1 MAKKVRNDYTVDGL
15 SSAAQKALQG
25 YKVKGD
31 RPGMAPAWK
40 PIDGDYIIGRII
52 SSRKAGQYGT
62 WIATFLVAEASPS
75 TSEGAKPGSYVGI
88 WITADLEVKM
98 NPEEDGLDGRSF
110 FIQYTGEEVIEEAS
124 NNPELTEDKTLKR
137 YIVKEL
143 E

>member
-15 SSAAQKALQG
+15 SDAAQKALQA

-40 PIDGDYIIGRII
+40 PIEGDYIIGKII

-62 WIATFLVAEASPS
+62 WIATFHVTESSNAERAR
-75 TSEGAKPGSYVGI
+75 AGSYVGI
-88 WITADLEVKM
+88 WITADLEIKM

-110 FIQYTGEEVIEEAS
+110 FIQCEGEEVIEEAAS
-124 NNPELTEDKTLKR
+124 NPELTEDKTLKR
-137 YIVKEL
+137 YIVKEI